1 MSDFN
6 PLEGRVLLASAGVYK
21 QADLFEYNGQ
31 IFAKHGTGYIALM
44 GSKQTSKN
52 KVYWRDI
59 ELDQLTEI
67 YIGKL
72 VLSHGPVAYKT
83 AAE

>member
-6 PLEGRVLLASAGVYK
+6 PPEGRVLLASAGVYK
-21 QADLFEYNGQ
+21 QADLFEYNKR
-31 IFAKHGTGYIALM
+31 IFAKHGSGFISINANNT
-44 GSKQTSKN
+44 TSKL
-52 KVYWRDI
+52 KVFWRDM
-59 ELDQLTEI
+59 ELDQPTQI

-72 VLSHGPVAYKT
+72 VLSREPVAYKT